1 MEIKQIR
8 ISDKDFSY
16 VRQIS
21 KDVFYTEMGIPNSE
35 LFDEYDSISDHFIF
49 VDEKNIVGSVRLH
62 KIGSNMKLE
71 RMAIYQE
78 FRGKKFGSN
87 GVLQIVDYYK
97 KKNIEK
103 IILDSIYDIREFY
116 RKCGFT
122 EVGKI
127 FERVNLPHIRMEL
140 EL

>member
-1 MEIKQIR
+1 MEIKKISFTDDDFLKIKNIR
-8 ISDKDFSY
+8 LA
-16 VRQIS
+16 
-21 KDVFYTEMGIPNSE
+21 VFQNEMGIPESKI
-35 LFDEYDSISDHFIF
+35 FDEYDSMSDHFIF
-49 VDEKNIVGSVRLH
+49 VDEKNIVGSLRLH

-87 GVLQIVDYYK
+87 CVLQIVDYYK

-103 IILDSIYDIREFY
+103 IILDSIYDVREFY